1 MRSKAQA
8 PDLDRARVEEMV
20 RGNVALQ
27 ERVNAV
33 SDLKQRYEQLASGIS
48 SSITGAFRS
57 IIDGSK
63 SAEEAMADM
72 LEGIGKAFID
82 MAMEIIQKQL
92 TMIIY
97 GTIMKALGIA
107 MPGASAGSSAAGG
120 AGAAGAAGIG
130 AGSIGVDGLVFDPGY
145 NDSPVADTS
154 GQAVDHWRAWARAIH
169 PKSGRPCRQ

>member
-1 MRSKAQA
+1 M
-8 PDLDRARVEEMV
+8 L
-20 RGNVALQ
+20 LT
-27 ERVNAV
+27 
-33 SDLKQRYEQLASGIS
+33 LQRYEQLASGIS

-107 MPGASAGSSAAGG
+107 VLVQAQEAAAGS
-120 AGAAGAAGIG
+120 GAAGAAGIG
-130 AGSIGVDGLVFDPGY
+130 A
-145 NDSPVADTS
+145 
-154 GQAVDHWRAWARAIH
+154 AVW
-169 PKSGRPCRQ
+169 S

>member
-1 MRSKAQA
+1 MAQA

-97 GTIMKALGIA
+97 GTIMKALIA
-107 MPGASAGSSAAGG
+107 CLVQAQEAALQVVQSGGAAGG
-120 AGAAGAAGIG
+120 
-130 AGSIGVDGLVFDPGY
+130 
-145 NDSPVADTS
+145 
-154 GQAVDHWRAWARAIH
+154 QAVL
-169 PKSGRPCRQ
+169 S